1 MIERL
6 GTAEH
11 ILFKNV
17 FQICLEITIQQAA
30 QESSNK
36 EHVGRQITNQVHDWQ
51 LSSPL
56 IQQVR
61 QDGSH
66 SYIRQSRNMAQN
78 AGHDSS
84 LQLFETCFKRFI
96 FLAEPH
102 N

>member
-1 MIERL
+1 MTERL

-30 QESSNK
+30 HESSNK
-36 EHVGRQITNQVHDWQ
+36 EHVRGQIINQVHDWH

-61 QDGSH
+61 QDGTKC
-66 SYIRQSRNMAQN
+66 QSRNMAQN

-84 LQLFETCFKRFI
+84 LQLSETCCKRFI
-96 FLAEPH
+96 FLAKPH